1 MRVTMEQVP
10 PIPVGNY
17 DSQYEAKIKI
27 RNESDDSMLGELR
40 VSAGGIAWRQANA
53 HQENWLSWNDFS
65 QLMEGATS

>member
-27 RNESDDSMLGELR
+27 RNERDDSTLGELR
-40 VSAGGIAWRQANA
+40 VSAGGIAWR
-53 HQENWLSWNDFS
+53 
-65 QLMEGATS
+65 